1 MLNVT
6 VINASNK
13 NGNTHRCVEVLTDKL
28 SKMTEVN
35 KVEYFLAKDFNKF
48 CTGCMQCIL
57 KSKESCPHYTEL
69 SPIIESILSADVII
83 LSSPVYVFDVSGSMK
98 SFLDHMA
105 YMWMLHRPEK
115 EMFNK
120 FAVGISS
127 AAGGG
132 IGHTNKTFKNNFL
145 FWGIPRY
152 KTIGL
157 RVLAKSKDEIYND
170 PKLNKNM
177 DKLSK
182 KIYKWNESKGKSPK
196 VLTRILFGMVSKM
209 HKGNTWTAVDSDYW
223 KNNGWLNG
231 KKPW

>member
-6 VINASNK
+6 VINASKK
-13 NGNTHRCVEVLTDKL
+13 NGNTHRCVDVLTDKL
-28 SKMTEVN
+28 SKITEV
-35 KVEYFLAKDFNKF
+35 KKAEYFLAKDFNKF

-57 KSKESCPHYTEL
+57 KSSESCPHYTEL
-69 SPIIESILSADVII
+69 SPIIESILSADVVI

-145 FWGIPRY
+145 FWGILRY

-170 PKLNKNM
+170 SKLNRKM

-182 KIYKWNESKGKSPK
+182 EIYKWNQSKSKRPK
-196 VLTRILFGMVSKM
+196 VLTRILFDMVSKM
-209 HKGNTWTAVDSDYW
+209 QKGNTWTAVDSDYW
-223 KNNGWLNG
+223 KKNGWLNG